1 MQNIKKYLEGK
12 MYLEKLRI
20 HNYKGFSDK
29 TFNFNSYK
37 NIIVGENEAG
47 KSTIIEAIQI
57 VLTGSLSYK
66 SIFYSLNPHLFNK
79 DVIDKYIA
87 DIKAGSNPALPKIEI
102 EAFLKDDQDYAKL
115 KGNNNSLNLNQP
127 GIRLIIEFDENYNLE
142 YQEYIKHKDDIVTIP
157 IEYYTVNWYS
167 FSYATITQRSI
178 PLKLITIDNNNLK
191 NDFSLNNYISR
202 VVDDSLT
209 KEQKASLALGYRKLT
224 ENFAISPHIKE
235 LNELLEKNDHI
246 TDKSIKLT
254 IETDNKN
261 SWEKNINLQLDD
273 IPFEHVG
280 SGEKNKIHTMLSI
293 EMDDTDAKVILIEE
307 PENNLSYG
315 NMRKLVNNIELKSE
329 GKQLIITTHNPYILN
344 KLGIDSTILLKN
356 GKQFMFDMLSQDTRD
371 YFKKLPGYDT
381 LRLILGNKVILV
393 EGPSDELI
401 IHKAY
406 KQVYNKLPID
416 DGIDVICIKGLS
428 FKRFLEIV
436 KFLEMPVKV
445 VTDNDHD
452 IKNNIF
458 LKYEE
463 FLGVSNIKILFDAKE
478 ENYTLEA
485 AILDVNSIDT
495 LNEMLMQKFDK
506 REDILEYMIKN
517 KTQCA
522 LKLFESQKSI
532 NFPKY
537 ILDAINE

>member
-1 MQNIKKYLEGK
+1 MI
-12 MYLEKLRI
+12 LEKLRI
-20 HNYKGFSDK
+20 QNYKSFSDK
-29 TFNFNSYK
+29 TFCFNSYK

-66 SIFYSLNPHLFNK
+66 NIFYSLNPHLFNK
-79 DVIDKYIA
+79 NVVDKYVS

-102 EAFLKDDQDYAKL
+102 EAFLRDDKDYVVL

-127 GIRLIIEFDENYNLE
+127 GIRLIIEFDENYKLE
-142 YQEYIKHKDDIVTIP
+142 YQEYIKHKDDIITIP

-167 FSYATITQRSI
+167 FSYAAITQRSI
-178 PLKLITIDNNNLK
+178 PLKIITIDNNNLK

-209 KEQKASLALGYRKLT
+209 KEQKASLALEYRKLT
-224 ENFAISPHIKE
+224 ENFAISPYIKE
-235 LNELLEKNDHI
+235 LNELLDKNDHI

-261 SWEKNINLQLDD
+261 SWERNINLQLDD

-293 EMDDTDAKVILIEE
+293 EMDDSDAKIILIEE

-315 NMRKLVNNIELKSE
+315 NMRKLINNIELKSG
-329 GKQLIITTHNPYILN
+329 GKQLIITTHSPYILN

-356 GKQFMFDMLSQDTRD
+356 GEQFMFNMLSQDTRE

-401 IHKAY
+401 INKAFQQIHK
-406 KQVYNKLPID
+406 QLPID
-416 DGIDVICIKGLS
+416 IGVDVICVNGLS
-428 FKRFLEIV
+428 FKRFLEVV
-436 KFLEMPVKV
+436 KFLRMSVKV
-445 VTDNDHD
+445 VTDNDGD
-452 IKNNIF
+452 ISNNITTKYKDF
-458 LKYEE
+458 LE
-463 FLGVSNIKILFDAKE
+463 LPNIKIFYDAKK

-485 AILDVNSIDT
+485 AILDVNSIET
-495 LNEMLMQKFDK
+495 INEILVQKFERK
-506 REDILEYMIKN
+506 EDILAYMIKN

-522 LKLFESQKSI
+522 LKILESPKYI
-532 NFPKY
+532 TFPKY
-537 ILDAINE
+537 IMEAINE